1 MVSYKLFNDD
11 CLKVLKTFEDNSID
25 SVVTD
30 PPYGISFMQ
39 KRWDTN
45 VPSTEFWKEVL
56 RVLKPGGHL
65 LSFFSTR
72 TYHRGVVNI
81 EDAGF
86 EIRDQLAYA
95 YVSGFPKSQNISL
108 AINKKLGLQ
117 QNRGKAFRTAGA
129 GDRVDIQDANGV
141 SNMGYKDYKSDEAK
155 EWSGYG
161 TALKPAFEPI
171 VMARKPLSE
180 KTIAENVIRYTTGGL
195 NIDGCRVGDEPSPSV
210 QKRLGSPPKESI
222 GSTGWKTPERLNY
235 NVAKDGELLGR
246 WPANIVADGDSLGN
260 YSKFFFCTKA
270 SKKDR
275 NEGLEGMEEKNNMR
289 VNAPRMSEEQKTST
303 KMANIHPTV
312 KGTDLMQWLVRL
324 VTPRGGV
331 VLDPYMGSGS
341 TGKACIREGFNFIGI
356 EIDEEYYQIAE
367 KRICHE
373 KTKQNK

>member
-1 MVSYKLFNDD
+1 MINLYNGD
-11 CLKVLKTFEDNSID
+11 CLDVLKTLEDNSVD

-30 PPYGISFMQ
+30 PPYGISFMC
-39 KRWDTN
+39 KKWDIS
-45 VPSTEFWKEVL
+45 VPSVEVWEQVL

-95 YVSGFPKSQNISL
+95 YTSGFPKSQNISL
-108 AINKKLGLQ
+108 AIDKKLGLQ
-117 QNRGKAFRTAGA
+117 EHRGKDFRTAGA
-129 GDRVDIQDANGV
+129 GDREDIQVANGV
-141 SNMGYKDYKSDEAK
+141 SNMGYCDYKSDEAK
-155 EWSGYG
+155 EWAGYG
-161 TALKPAFEPI
+161 TAIKPAFEPI

-180 KTIAENVIRYTTGGL
+180 KTISENVMRYDTGGI
-195 NIDGCRVGDEPSPSV
+195 NIDGCRVVSDD
-210 QKRLGSPPKESI
+210 
-222 GSTGWKTPERLNY
+222 TN
-235 NVAKDGELLGR
+235 R
-246 WPANIVADGDSLGN
+246 WPANILAEQDCLGY

-275 NEGLEGMEEKNNMR
+275 NEGLEGMKEKSNMR
-289 VNAPRMSEEQKTST
+289 VNAPRRSEEEKTST

-324 VTPRGGV
+324 ITPKGGS

-341 TGKACIREGFNFIGI
+341 TGKACVREGFSFTGI
-356 EIDEEYYQIAE
+356 EIDEEYFTIAE
-367 KRICHE
+367 KRILHE
-373 KTKQNK
+373 QNKE